1 MAAEERMP
9 HLRSSPPRDA
19 GHGSVFHIW
28 GIRGRKRL
36 LHTGVDLNFCADS
49 GAERWYASLSPNLES
64 GTTCLITMPQE
75 SDQVAHKRLLQQ
87 LVGGALSGRVLSIT
101 RVDLLHM
108 RCLQALDALQA
119 GCRQPEVAIAIFGVQ
134 AVAEHWHADS
144 ELRAQVRHIIARSKA
159 FLAGG
164 YLQLAGLRCG

>member
-1 MAAEERMP
+1 MAAEEHVP
-9 HLRSSPPRDA
+9 HVRSAPPRDT
-19 GHGSVFHIW
+19 GHGSVFHFW

-49 GAERWYASLSPNLES
+49 GTERWSASLSTGLEDGATS
-64 GTTCLITMPQE
+64 CITMPPE
-75 SDQVAHKRLLQQ
+75 ADRFAHKRLLQQ
-87 LVGGALSGRVLSIT
+87 LGGDALHGQVLSVT

-119 GCRQPEVAIAIFGVQ
+119 GCRQREVAIAIFGAQ
-134 AVAEHWHADS
+134 AVAANWHADS

-159 FLAGG
+159 FVAGG
-164 YLQLAGLRCG
+164 YRQLAGLRCS